1 MADVRSGREV
11 DLAVEPQRPE
21 ASLGQLVSE
30 MTSELGTLLRQ
41 EVELAKVETK
51 EEVGRAARAGGML
64 GAGGLAA
71 WFGLL
76 FASLALAWLLD
87 QAMNRALAFV
97 IVGAA
102 WLLVGAVLFII
113 GRRRMR
119 EVEPL
124 PQTMESLKE
133 DVAWVKAQ
141 KS

>member
-102 WLLVGAVLFII
+102 WLLVAAVLFII